1 MRFLRRLLLGAL
13 LLGVAVLCSAIVI
26 DRHVSNTASDFI
38 VRPEEAPSS
47 DAILVLGA
55 SVRANGQ
62 VSDMLGDRL
71 DTALELYNAKRAPKF
86 LVSGDHGS
94 VDYDETGTMK
104 RYLTEHKV
112 PARNI
117 FMDHAG
123 FSTYES
129 MYRAKHIFDVKKV
142 IIVTQSYHLKR
153 AVYVARSLGIDAYG
167 VAADKSGYQ
176 NMEKFKAREFLAR
189 NKDFVYARILRPKPA
204 ILGDKVPITGDGRST
219 AKP

>member
-1 MRFLRRLLLGAL
+1 MAWIRRFLLYVVLAA
-13 LLGVAVLCSAIVI
+13 VAVLCGAIVI
-26 DRHVSNTASDFI
+26 DRHITDTADLYI
-38 VRPEEAPSS
+38 VDPKDAPKA

-71 DTALELYNAKRAPKF
+71 DTALGLYQDKKAPKL

-94 VDYDETGTMK
+94 VDYDEVGTMK
-104 RYLTEHKV
+104 RYLSERKV
-112 PARNI
+112 ADSSI

-129 MYRAKHIFDVKKV
+129 MYRAVHVFEVRKV

-153 AVYVARSLGIDAYG
+153 AVYVARSLGLEAYG
-167 VAADKSGYQ
+167 VAAEEKQYRDIA
-176 NMEKFKAREFLAR
+176 KFKFREFLAR
-189 NKDFVYARILRPKPA
+189 NKDFIYARILRPEPA
-204 ILGDKVPITGDGRST
+204 IQGDKIPITGDGRTT
-219 AKP
+219 ARP

>member
-1 MRFLRRLLLGAL
+1 MRIIRRLLFGAF
-13 LLGVAVLCSAIVI
+13 LLGIAVLCAAIVI
-26 DRHVSNTASDFI
+26 DRHVSDTASAHI
-38 VRPEEAPSS
+38 VEPRQAPVAE
-47 DAILVLGA
+47 AILVLGA
-55 SVRANGQ
+55 SVFANGQ

-71 DTALELYNAKRAPKF
+71 DTALSLYEAQRAPKV

-104 RYLTEHKV
+104 RYLTEHGV

-129 MYRAKHIFDVKKV
+129 MYRAKHIFEVKKV

-153 AVYVARSLGIDAYG
+153 AVYVARSLGMEAYG
-167 VAADKSGYQ
+167 VASDQRAYL
-176 NMEKFKAREFLAR
+176 NMDKFKVREFLAR
-189 NKDFVYARILRPKPA
+189 NKDFVFARIVKPKPA
-204 ILGDKVPITGDGRST
+204 ILGDKVPITGDGRTT